1 MFLGKVI
8 GFIDSVLT
16 KKIWVNKGRNVEIR
30 RHCFF
35 DRPKQVFLGDGT
47 FVNRYCQFHIGAN
60 DSVKIEIG
68 KNVFIGMN
76 VSFIYI
82 SHQIGNLSKRAG
94 QNVYESINVEDG
106 VWIGANSTILPG
118 VKIEKGSI
126 VAVGAVVTR
135 DVEANCIV
143 GGTSSHLKTYKI
155 A

>member
-1 MFLGKVI
+1 MFLGKFI

-16 KKIWVNKGRNVEIR
+16 KKILVHKGRNVEIR

-35 DRPKQVFLGDGT
+35 DRPKQVFLGDDT
-47 FVNRYCQFHIGAN
+47 FVNRNCQFHIGAN

-76 VSFIYI
+76 VSFICV
-82 SHQIGNLSKRAG
+82 SHQIGNQSKRAG

-126 VAVGAVVTR
+126 VAAGAVVTR
-135 DVEANCIV
+135 SVEANCIV
-143 GGTSSHLKTYKI
+143 GGTCSHLKTYKI